1 MKTSALM
8 IAVTALLGACAH
20 PITHEQA
27 ERELKRSLTC
37 TRNASI
43 DDMKKWVS
51 TLGGT
56 ISVQTRFQN
65 GPVSEQN
72 GWMIQLKD
80 PIQIFG
86 QDVSDISIMTASDD
100 YGEYTEY
107 SSLFSGQSIESAAQF
122 SDIQPDY
129 DNAYKE
135 QIYTRD
141 LSIRPESGL
150 SYIVCANNVRSVGKS
165 IRYWAR
171 KIDQHINP
179 NGVTVDPESQNNPH
193 RGMTGVEN
201 YTIRKKPVKVH
212 AFDFEPPDE

>member
-1 MKTSALM
+1 MDSQYTLIMVRICYNTCICHEYPACFLMKTSALM
-8 IAVTALLGACAH
+8 IAATALLSACAH
-20 PITHEQA
+20 SITHEQA

-122 SDIQPDY
+122 PTSSRIMTMHTRSRYTPETCPYAPNQDEATLFAPTMSDRSASPSGTGQGRLTGIS
-129 DNAYKE
+129 
-135 QIYTRD
+135 TR
-141 LSIRPESGL
+141 
-150 SYIVCANNVRSVGKS
+150 
-165 IRYWAR
+165 
-171 KIDQHINP
+171 
-179 NGVTVDPESQNNPH
+179 TV
-193 RGMTGVEN
+193 
-201 YTIRKKPVKVH
+201 
-212 AFDFEPPDE
+212 